1 MEPFTHGSWYWC
13 LAVYVGCSRC
23 FVWLSMG
30 DTGAR
35 GLPAHPNSTP
45 VCITQVCSLV
55 GGLLNVLRIPERWLQ
70 PKDPGCAAPLDYL
83 LNSHQIMHLLVAV
96 AMWQLHL
103 GATADYHT
111 VSALLAGTEQCS

>member
-1 MEPFTHGSWYWC
+1 MFGCICWLQQVLC
-13 LAVYVGCSRC
+13 LAVHGRYWCSWFAC
-23 FVWLSMG
+23 CLS
-30 DTGAR
+30 
-35 GLPAHPNSTP
+35 AHPNSTP
-45 VCITQVCSLV
+45 VSITQVCSLV

-111 VSALLAGTEQCS
+111 VSALLAGTEQCP